1 MPQLV
6 AAEKWDGHL
15 PTTDAAGASV
25 PFLSLSNH

>member
-15 PTTDAAGASV
+15 PTTMPPGGSV
-25 PFLSLSNH
+25 PFLSLSGH